1 MDGIIV
7 STTNHPKPK
16 TTYNV
21 ILSVLLTV
29 IDWKQTFTDKMNK
42 PSNKIFI
49 SSQKQA
55 NLNFPD
61 NFDTCIVAN
70 A

>member
-1 MDGIIV
+1 
-7 STTNHPKPK
+7 
-16 TTYNV
+16 V

-29 IDWKQTFTDKMNK
+29 IDWKQTFTDKMNM